1 MTLTPPLSEP
11 LVTLRAV
18 SKHYGRAIAV
28 NNVSLDVFEGEFVT
42 LLGPSG
48 SGKTTT
54 LMLIA
59 GFETP
64 TSGEIRIRG
73 ASVVARPPEKRDIGM
88 VFQSYA
94 LFPHMSVFDN
104 VAYPLRTRRVP
115 STEVAERVARVLD
128 AVHMS
133 GFAERYPRQL
143 SGGQQQRVAVAR
155 ALVYRP
161 SLLLM
166 DEPLGALDKKLRE
179 EMQGE
184 LKDLQRTLGVTTLY
198 VTHDQQEALALS
210 DRIAIMN
217 AGDVVQIGA
226 PLALYEHPA
235 TDFVAGFLGDV
246 NTLDGVVTGAET
258 GVVRVEIA
266 DGIEVTVATAARPSA
281 GKRVRLT
288 LRPERLDLA
297 TTAGGVNCWRGRVRG
312 ATFRG
317 ELVRYDVE
325 LGSGVVVTV
334 SRPYRGQ
341 ETIFGPGQE
350 VLVRSRPD
358 DWRVFG

>member
-1 MTLTPPLSEP
+1 MSEP
-11 LVTLRAV
+11 LVALRAV

-28 NNVSLDVFEGEFVT
+28 NNIALDVFEGEFVT

-59 GFETP
+59 GFEQP

-73 ASVVARPPEKRDIGM
+73 ASVLARPPEKRDIGM

-94 LFPHMSVFDN
+94 LFPHMTAFDN

-128 AVHMS
+128 AVRMS
-133 GFAERYPRQL
+133 SFADRYPRQL

-166 DEPLGALDKKLRE
+166 DEPLGALDRKLRE

-184 LKDLQRTLGVTTLY
+184 LKTLQRTLGVTTLY
-198 VTHDQQEALALS
+198 VTHDQQEALTLS
-210 DRIAIMN
+210 DRVAIMN
-217 AGDVVQIGA
+217 AGDLVQIGS
-226 PLALYEHPA
+226 PLDLYEHPA

-246 NTLDGVVTGAET
+246 NTFDAVAGEIVGMLMHMA
-258 GVVRVEIA
+258 IA
-266 DGIEVTVATAARPSA
+266 DGLEVCVHATPSTA
-281 GKRVRLT
+281 PGKRVRLSI
-288 LRPERLDLA
+288 RPERLDIV
-297 TTAGGVNCWRGRVRG
+297 TTAATGANCWPGRVRE

-317 ELVRYDVE
+317 ELVRYTVE
-325 LGSGVVVTV
+325 LRGGVVVSA

-341 ETIFGPGQE
+341 ETIFAPGRD
-350 VLVRSRPD
+350 VWVTSRPE

>member
-1 MTLTPPLSEP
+1 MSRS
-11 LVTLRAV
+11 LVTLVGV
-18 SKHYGRAIAV
+18 SKAYGRTVAV
-28 NNVSLDVFEGEFVT
+28 NNVSLDVGEGEFVT

-59 GFETP
+59 GFERP
-64 TSGEIRIRG
+64 TIGEILVRG
-73 ASVVARPPEKRDIGM
+73 ESVVARPPEKRDIGM

-94 LFPHMSVFDN
+94 LFPHMTVFEN
-104 VAYPLRTRRVP
+104 VAFPLRTRRLAGP
-115 STEVAERVARVLD
+115 EVARRVDEALD
-128 AVHMS
+128 AVRMP
-133 GFAERYPRQL
+133 GLDGRYPRQL
-143 SGGQQQRVAVAR
+143 SGGQQQRVALAR

-179 EMQGE
+179 EMQSE
-184 LKDLQRTLGVTTLY
+184 LKTLQRELGITTLY

-217 AGDVVQIGA
+217 GGDLVQVGS

-246 NTLDGVVTGAET
+246 NLVDGVAAEVAS
-258 GVVRVEIA
+258 GLVRVQIS
-266 DGIEVTVATAARPSA
+266 DGPEVLTLGGLPQAA

-288 LRPERLDLA
+288 IRPERLEIETTGLA
-297 TTAGGVNCWRGRVRG
+297 GPNAWRGRVREV
-312 ATFRG
+312 AFHG
-317 ELVRYDVE
+317 ELVRYGVE
-325 LGSGVVVTV
+325 VQSSIVLRVT
-334 SRPYRGQ
+334 RPFRGQ
-341 ETIFGPGQE
+341 DTLFAVGQE
-350 VLVRSRPD
+350 IWLTSRPD
-358 DWRVFG
+358 DWRLFA

>member
-1 MTLTPPLSEP
+1 MNEP

-59 GFETP
+59 GFEAP

-73 ASVVARPPEKRDIGM
+73 ASVVARPPEKRDVGM

-115 STEVAERVARVLD
+115 STEVAERVARALD
-128 AVHMS
+128 AVRMS
-133 GFAERYPRQL
+133 GFAGRYPRQL

-179 EMQGE
+179 EMQSE

-217 AGDVVQIGA
+217 VGDVVQIGS

-246 NTLDGVVTGAET
+246 NTLDGVVAGAET

-266 DGIEVTVATAARPSA
+266 DGIEVTVTTAARPSA

-297 TTAGGVNCWRGRVRG
+297 TIAGGVNCWRGRVRG

-325 LGSGVVVTV
+325 LGSGLVVTV

-350 VLVRSRPD
+350 VFVRSRPD

>member
-1 MTLTPPLSEP
+1 MRRS
-11 LVTLRAV
+11 LVSLVGV
-18 SKHYGRAIAV
+18 SKAYGRTVAV
-28 NNVSLDVFEGEFVT
+28 NNVSLEVGEGEFVT

-59 GFETP
+59 GFEQP
-64 TSGEIRIRG
+64 TGGEILMRG
-73 ASVVARPPEKRDIGM
+73 ESVVGRPPEKRDIGM

-94 LFPHMSVFDN
+94 LFPHMTVFDN
-104 VAYPLRTRRVP
+104 LAFPLKARRASSP
-115 STEVAERVARVLD
+115 TIAKRVEEALASVRMPGLG
-128 AVHMS
+128 A
-133 GFAERYPRQL
+133 RYPRQL
-143 SGGQQQRVAVAR
+143 SGGQQQRVALAR

-184 LKDLQRTLGVTTLY
+184 IKILQRELGITTLY

-217 AGDVVQIGA
+217 GGDVVQVGS
-226 PLALYEHPA
+226 PLALYERPA

-246 NTLDGVVTGAET
+246 NLVEGVVADTGGSLARVQVIDGPEVTLD
-258 GVVRVEIA
+258 
-266 DGIEVTVATAARPSA
+266 EVPSSA

-288 LRPERLDLA
+288 IRPERLEISA
-297 TTAGGVNCWRGRVRG
+297 TPPAGANAWPGRVRELV
-312 ATFRG
+312 FHG
-317 ELVRYDVE
+317 ELVRYEVE
-325 LGSGVVVTV
+325 VPSKLVLKVT
-334 SRPYRGQ
+334 RPFRGRDALLAV
-341 ETIFGPGQE
+341 GQE
-350 VLVRSRPD
+350 VWLASRPG
-358 DWRVFG
+358 DWRLFA

>member
-1 MTLTPPLSEP
+1 MSPP
-11 LVTLRAV
+11 LVTLLGV
-18 SKHYGRAIAV
+18 SKFYGRSVAV
-28 NNVSLDVFEGEFVT
+28 NNVSLEIFEGEFVT

-59 GFETP
+59 GFEQP

-73 ASVVARPPEKRDIGM
+73 ASVLGRAPEQRDIGM

-94 LFPHMSVFDN
+94 LFPHMTVFDN
-104 VAYPLRTRRVP
+104 VAFPLRTRRRPAAEIV
-115 STEVAERVARVLD
+115 ERVTQALA
-128 AVHMS
+128 AVRMS
-133 GFAERYPRQL
+133 GFAERHPRHL

-155 ALVYRP
+155 AIVYRP

-184 LKDLQRTLGVTTLY
+184 LKALQRTLGVTTLY
-198 VTHDQQEALALS
+198 VTHDQQEAFALS

-217 AGDVVQIGA
+217 VGDLVQVGS

-246 NTLDGVVTGAET
+246 NSLDGVVCET
-258 GVVRVEIA
+258 DAGLAR
-266 DGIEVTVATAARPSA
+266 IEVAEGFQVSTAGGPAVGT
-281 GKRVRLT
+281 GKRVRLCI
-288 LRPERLDLA
+288 RPERLEITAAPA
-297 TTAGGVNCWRGRVRG
+297 TGRNCWRGRVRD
-312 ATFRG
+312 AVFRG
-317 ELVRYDVE
+317 EVVRYGVE
-325 LGSGVVVTV
+325 LRPGLVVAVT
-334 SRPYRGQ
+334 RPYRG
-341 ETIFGPGQE
+341 EDTFVTSGQD
-350 VLVRSRPD
+350 VWVTSRPD
-358 DWRVFG
+358 DWRLFA

>member
-1 MTLTPPLSEP
+1 MSEP
-11 LVTLRAV
+11 FVALRAV
-18 SKHYGRAIAV
+18 SKHYGRVIAV
-28 NNVSLDVFEGEFVT
+28 NNVSLDIFEGEFVT

-54 LMLIA
+54 LTLIA
-59 GFETP
+59 GFEQP
-64 TSGEIRIRG
+64 TAGEIRIRG
-73 ASVVARPPEKRDIGM
+73 ASVIALPPEKRDIGM

-104 VAYPLRTRRVP
+104 VAYPLRTRHVP
-115 STEVAERVARVLD
+115 AVQVAERVARVLD

-133 GFAERYPRQL
+133 RFAERYPRQL

-155 ALVYRP
+155 TLVYQP

-179 EMQGE
+179 EMQSE
-184 LKDLQRTLGVTTLY
+184 LKSLQRTLGVTTLY
-198 VTHDQQEALALS
+198 VTHDQQEALTLS
-210 DRIAIMN
+210 DRVAIMN
-217 AGDVVQIGA
+217 AGDLVQIGS
-226 PLALYEHPA
+226 PLELYELPA

-246 NTLDGVVTGAET
+246 NALDGVAGETTGAVT
-258 GVVRVEIA
+258 RIAVA
-266 DGIEVTVATAARPSA
+266 DGLEVSACTTLPTAP

-288 LRPERLDLA
+288 IRPERLDIV
-297 TTAGGVNCWRGRVRG
+297 TAAVVGANCWPGRVREV
-312 ATFRG
+312 TFRG
-317 ELVRYDVE
+317 ELVRYTVE
-325 LGSGVVVTV
+325 LRAGTIVSV

-341 ETIFGPGQE
+341 ASIFAPGHE
-350 VLVRSRPD
+350 VAVTSRPE

>member
-1 MTLTPPLSEP
+1 MSEP
-11 LVTLRAV
+11 FVTLREV

-28 NNVSLDVFEGEFVT
+28 NNVSLDVLEGEFVT

-59 GFETP
+59 GFEQP

-104 VAYPLRTRRVP
+104 VAYPLRTRRLP
-115 STEVAERVARVLD
+115 ATEVAERVARVLD
-128 AVHMS
+128 AVRMS
-133 GFAERYPRQL
+133 GFGERYPRQL

-179 EMQGE
+179 EMQTE
-184 LKDLQRTLGVTTLY
+184 LKGLQRTLGVTTLY
-198 VTHDQQEALALS
+198 VTHDQQEALTLS
-210 DRIAIMN
+210 DRVAIMN
-217 AGDVVQIGA
+217 AGDIVQVGA
-226 PLALYEHPA
+226 PLDLYEHPA

-246 NTLDGVVTGAET
+246 NTLDGVVADT
-258 GVVRVEIA
+258 A
-266 DGIEVTVATAARPSA
+266 DGVARIAVVDGVEVAASATPPTPA

-288 LRPERLDLA
+288 IRPERLDIVTA
-297 TTAGGVNCWRGRVRG
+297 AAGGANCWPGRVRE

-317 ELVRYDVE
+317 ELVRYTVE
-325 LGSGVVVTV
+325 LHPGTVITV

-341 ETIFGPGQE
+341 ETIFAPGQQ
-350 VLVRSRPD
+350 VWVTSRSE

>member
-1 MTLTPPLSEP
+1 MSEP

-59 GFETP
+59 GFEAP

-115 STEVAERVARVLD
+115 STEVAERVARALD
-128 AVHMS
+128 AVRMA
-133 GFAERYPRQL
+133 GFAGRYPRQL

-179 EMQGE
+179 EMQSE

-217 AGDVVQIGA
+217 VGDVVQIGS

-246 NTLDGVVTGAET
+246 NTLDGVVAGAET
-258 GVVRVEIA
+258 GMVRVEIA
-266 DGIEVTVATAARPSA
+266 VGIEVSVTTTARPS

-297 TTAGGVNCWRGRVRG
+297 TIAGGVNCWRGRVRG

-325 LGSGVVVTV
+325 LGSGLVVNV

-350 VLVRSRPD
+350 VFVRSRPD
-358 DWRVFG
+358 DWRVFE